1 MLRRCC
7 AGGGGGK
14 GDAIPGGEKL
24 WELSLVPI
32 CSYVSLIYN
41 VPKHE
46 NAISRYQDMGIA
58 WYRDIVSPRPR
69 FGYRDSIMGVTGALD
84 RVSVKGACSCRQRC
98 GDEGYVFCG
107 LVVVYFFVGGF
118 VCRVFVVAVFPCGFA
133 TIIIIIRIVMITRV
147 SSDSYS
153 FIIMTTIIV

>member
-32 CSYVSLIYN
+32 FSYVSLIYN

-84 RVSVKGACSCRQRC
+84 RVSVKGACCCRQRC

-107 LVVVYFFVGGF
+107 LVVVVLFLYFLWVGLCAAF
-118 VCRVFVVAVFPCGFA
+118 SLWLCFRVGSLP
-133 TIIIIIRIVMITRV
+133 
-147 SSDSYS
+147 SSSS
-153 FIIMTTIIV
+153 SESSS